1 MLMDRWL
8 LILTIPSVVERN
20 FRHGNTSVSFQLVGS
35 AATREL
41 PASAV
46 EGNPRALVGSAATR
60 ELPASAVEGN
70 PPSAPWRES

>member
-46 EGNPRALVGSAATR
+46 EGNPRALVGSAATMSPQR
-60 ELPASAVEGN
+60 RGGK
-70 PPSAPWRES
+70 PSKISSQQTM